1 LPAGAE
7 AKRSVGYKV
16 EKGDKPA
23 AGFEL
28 NSGRGLGEKDFLS
41 SIASARQ
48 EAQTLFELSQ
58 ELGSSLSLDETL
70 SLVSVRLRKLIP
82 YDSFVTFVLKNN
94 MLVPEFVSGDNFRLG
109 PRSMRTAPGCKPASC
124 AQSERTGCLAPI
136 T

>member
-1 LPAGAE
+1 MGDEPAWRLAICRQVRKPRDPSAIRLPVFDRLRRPG
-7 AKRSVGYKV
+7 
-16 EKGDKPA
+16 
-23 AGFEL
+23 
-28 NSGRGLGEKDFLS
+28 
-41 SIASARQ
+41 
-48 EAQTLFELSQ
+48 AQTLFELSQ